1 MFNNYT
7 SKNPRSGPIVM
18 SEIPYDERRKKP
30 NAKIHH
36 LAHLVNA
43 ITTQLSACLSL
54 NSLLNQ
60 CISNIKASENIA
72 ARAEDYHTAL
82 ALSQKSLTTFAY
94 HIAEQLSVS
103 PGSDSALEPG
113 VEGHSIKEGGYDSLK
128 AAARECVKIPALL
141 QSIQDHQEGLDDMH
155 ESKQWQGWPA
165 YNALDDLKDFNEVL
179 LAFRDSGGNSDVVWG
194 IAWKLLV

>member
-1 MFNNYT
+1 MTDT
-7 SKNPRSGPIVM
+7 SDDDQPRK
-18 SEIPYDERRKKP
+18 R
-30 NAKIHH
+30 NARVHH

-60 CISNIKASENIA
+60 CISQINASEQIA

-94 HIAEQLSVS
+94 HITEQLSVS
-103 PGSDSALEPG
+103 PGADSTLEPG
-113 VEGHSIKEGGYDSLK
+113 VDGHSLKEGGYDSLK

-141 QSIQDHQEGLDDMH
+141 QSIQDHQEGLDEMH

-165 YNALDDLKDFNEVL
+165 CNALDDLKDFNEVL
-179 LAFRDSGGNSDVVWG
+179 LAFRDSGGNSDVGWG
-194 IAWKLLV
+194 VAWKLLV

>member
-1 MFNNYT
+1 M
-7 SKNPRSGPIVM
+7 
-18 SEIPYDERRKKP
+18 IPMTDIPLDERRRKP
-30 NAKIHH
+30 SAKVHH
-36 LAHLVNA
+36 LTHLVNA

-60 CISNIKASENIA
+60 CISQINASEQIA

-94 HIAEQLSVS
+94 HITEQLSVS
-103 PGSDSALEPG
+103 PGADSTFEPG
-113 VEGHSIKEGGYDSLK
+113 VEGHSLKEGGYDSVK

-155 ESKQWQGWPA
+155 EGQQWQGWPKC
-165 YNALDDLKDFNEVL
+165 NALDDLKHLNEVL
-179 LAFRDSGGNSDVVWG
+179 
-194 IAWKLLV
+194 